1 VTLGEAWGTALA
13 ERACRFG
20 NQHSPIKAEVT
31 SMGLTTQFLVNTAQR
46 ALKDGLL
53 AAALSGGSVAARSK
67 ADSGSAVAGLNAP
80 SHWVHGEEA
89 VRREDVSA
97 SHTLLGAAIHT
108 ASAMLWAGLYEAL
121 QTRRE
126 RRTVSGALV
135 DAAGVAALAAVV
147 DLKLVPERL
156 SPGFQHRMSRESLW
170 LVYGSFALGLALG
183 GLQRRQEAPR
193 LADLRE

>member
-1 VTLGEAWGTALA
+1 
-13 ERACRFG
+13 
-20 NQHSPIKAEVT
+20 
-31 SMGLTTQFLVNTAQR
+31 MGLTTRFLVDTAQR

-53 AAALSGGSVAARSK
+53 AAALSGGSMAARSRS
-67 ADSGSAVAGLNAP
+67 DSGSAVAAVNAP
-80 SHWVHGEEA
+80 AHWVHGEESIRSEA
-89 VRREDVSA
+89 VSA
-97 SHTLLGAAIHT
+97 RHTLTGAAIHT

-121 QTRRE
+121 QARRR
-126 RRTVSGALV
+126 RRTVGGALV

-156 SPGFQHRMSRESLW
+156 TPGFQHRMSRESLW

-193 LADLRE
+193 IADLKN